1 MLEHRS
7 VIGQLVQE
15 QNGAWALRN
24 FPQVTVSAVEE
35 NGPPRNWLGEL
46 GLPANHEDLE
56 ILARPRGLSA
66 RRLSFILLDESPTRF
81 PGQPRLNPEK
91 IGLPPA
97 VQLELGH
104 IGYAIGTVDYFVPL
118 LQSRKLSASDEPV
131 LLQGIAPSATP
142 FSPAGSFI
150 VAHARLYDSPLAE
163 AAWRGVGTGVF
174 THACPIIYRRPGAP
188 ADSGTLVEAS
198 LVCGDFPGWANARIL
213 RRWEEVSGG

>member
-24 FPQVTVSAVEE
+24 FPQVTVEAVEE
-35 NGPPRNWLGEL
+35 NGPPRNWLNEL

-66 RRLSFILLDESPTRF
+66 RRLSFILVDESPTRF

-104 IGYAIGTVDYFVPL
+104 IGYAIGTVDYFAPL
-118 LQSRKLSASDEPV
+118 LQSRKLSSSDDPV

-142 FSPAGSFI
+142 FSPEGDFI
-150 VAHARLYDSPLAE
+150 FAIAKLFDSPLAE
-163 AAWRGVGTGVF
+163 AAWRGVEEGIF
-174 THACPIIYRRPGAP
+174 THACPIIYRRPDEP
-188 ADSGTLVEAS
+188 AGGGVLIEVSVVGQE
-198 LVCGDFPGWANARIL
+198 FPGCPNARIL